1 MVAWLKL
8 TAFHHNWTKQHKH
21 VFYAFPLR
29 NTVNLNQGKPN
40 YHYYTH
46 NTNWHCHVHFYA
58 YVGQPLLKELY
69 VKSDSRSE
77 TKNND

>member
-1 MVAWLKL
+1 M
-8 TAFHHNWTKQHKH
+8 
-21 VFYAFPLR
+21 FYAFPLR
-29 NTVNLNQGKPN
+29 NTVNLTQGKQN

-69 VKSDSRSE
+69 VKQTLIQKQRTM
-77 TKNND
+77 TKISLSGKWLS